1 MTERILRTLDFVS
14 SSFDACPRFQEDPA
28 DGAYRFEHT
37 LRVAHI
43 GAEIARAEGFDE
55 EAFIIACLLHDIA
68 YSGTYPEGYDWRN
81 HGREGAKMARP
92 FLETLGLE
100 PRALEDI
107 CYGIAI
113 HVDDQADFPGERTA
127 FALSVSDADNI
138 DRFDVFRVYDTLR
151 YADFYA
157 KPLTEKLAWTEKQLS
172 GLEKLRAMD
181 FATPTAT
188 ALWREKLDYQ
198 SGFYTR
204 LLQQLKNSTLPE
216 EF

>member
-1 MTERILRTLDFVS
+1 MTERIRRTLDFVRA
-14 SSFDACPRFQEDPA
+14 SFDACPRFQKNPA

-37 LRVAHI
+37 LRVARI
-43 GAEIARAEGFDE
+43 GAALAKAEGFDQ

-68 YSGTYPEGYDWRN
+68 YSGTYPEGYDGRS
-81 HGREGAKMARP
+81 HGRDGAKMARP
-92 FLETLGLE
+92 FLETLGLA
-100 PRALEDI
+100 PHVVEDI
-107 CYGIAI
+107 CFGIAI
-113 HVDDQADFPGERTA
+113 HVDGQADFPGERTA

-151 YADFYA
+151 CTDFYP
-157 KPLTEKLAWTEKQLS
+157 KPLAEKLAWTEKQLS

-198 SGFYTR
+198 RGFYTR